1 LNSKERTVASFE
13 TTSKIRGT
21 KMKDLLNYGGLS
33 PQLLH
38 EESLKY
44 RILLRKFVFLRY
56 TCQDH
61 IPDIMKNIHTL
72 AYLLFF
78 TCFMGLVTSCYSQTS
93 TDNKELDERVK
104 QFLEENKRQW
114 RDLNI
119 PYEDGK
125 VLFDLIVNNNY
136 QSALEI
142 GTSTGHSTIWIAWA
156 LSKTGGKVI
165 TLEIDK
171 SRQKE
176 AIVNIEK
183 LGLSA
188 YVEFRLGDA
197 HQMVKDLKGQ
207 FDFVF
212 SDADKD
218 WYTQYFKDIH
228 PKLKKGGRFTAHN
241 VLMYSSGIREFM
253 EYINNHPEYQTSI
266 DRSSS
271 SGISISLK
279 K

>member
-1 LNSKERTVASFE
+1 MKNKNSLPYFLSF
-13 TTSKIRGT
+13 
-21 KMKDLLNYGGLS
+21 
-33 PQLLH
+33 
-38 EESLKY
+38 
-44 RILLRKFVFLRY
+44 ILLLGI
-56 TCQDH
+56 TS
-61 IPDIMKNIHTL
+61 
-72 AYLLFF
+72 
-78 TCFMGLVTSCYSQTS
+78 SCYSQTS
-93 TDNKELDERVK
+93 TENKELDERVQ
-104 QFLEENKRQW
+104 QFLDENRRQW

-142 GTSTGHSTIWIAWA
+142 GTSTGHSTVWIAWA

-165 TLEIDK
+165 TLEIDEK
-171 SRQKE
+171 RQKE
-176 AIVNIEK
+176 AIINIQK

-188 YVEFRLGDA
+188 YVDFRLGDA
-197 HQMVKDLKGQ
+197 HQMVKELKGP

-212 SDADKD
+212 SDADKN
-218 WYTQYFKDIH
+218 WYVQYFKDIH

-241 VLMYSSGIREFM
+241 VLMYSGGIRDFI

>member
-1 LNSKERTVASFE
+1 
-13 TTSKIRGT
+13 
-21 KMKDLLNYGGLS
+21 
-33 PQLLH
+33 
-38 EESLKY
+38 
-44 RILLRKFVFLRY
+44 
-56 TCQDH
+56 
-61 IPDIMKNIHTL
+61 MKNTHTL
-72 AYLLFF
+72 PYLLFF
-78 TCFMGLVTSCYSQTS
+78 TFLLGVVTGCFSQTA
-93 TDNKELDERVK
+93 TDNRELDERVQ
-104 QFLEENKRQW
+104 QFLDENKRQW

-119 PYEDGK
+119 PYQDGQ
-125 VLFDLIVNNNY
+125 VLYDLIVSNHY

-142 GTSTGHSTIWIAWA
+142 GTSTGHSTVWIAWA

-165 TLEIDK
+165 TLEIDEK
-171 SRQKE
+171 RQKE
-176 AIVNIEK
+176 AKANIEK

-188 YVEFRLGDA
+188 YVDFRLGDA
-197 HQMVKDLKGQ
+197 HQMVKDLKGP

>member
-1 LNSKERTVASFE
+1 
-13 TTSKIRGT
+13 
-21 KMKDLLNYGGLS
+21 
-33 PQLLH
+33 
-38 EESLKY
+38 
-44 RILLRKFVFLRY
+44 
-56 TCQDH
+56 
-61 IPDIMKNIHTL
+61 MKNIHTL
-72 AYLLFF
+72 PYLLFF
-78 TCFMGLVTSCYSQTS
+78 TFFIGMVTSCYSQTS
-93 TDNKELDERVK
+93 TDNKELDESVQ
-104 QFLEENKRQW
+104 QFLDENRRQW

-125 VLFDLIVNNNY
+125 VLYDLIVSNNY

-165 TLEIDK
+165 TLEIDEM
-171 SRQKE
+171 RQKE
-176 AIVNIEK
+176 AKANIEK

-188 YVEFRLGDA
+188 YVDFRLGDA
-197 HQMVKDLKGQ
+197 HQMVKDLKGP

-253 EYINNHPEYQTSI
+253 EYINNHPEYQTRV

>member
-1 LNSKERTVASFE
+1 MAS
-13 TTSKIRGT
+13 
-21 KMKDLLNYGGLS
+21 
-33 PQLLH
+33 
-38 EESLKY
+38 
-44 RILLRKFVFLRY
+44 
-56 TCQDH
+56 
-61 IPDIMKNIHTL
+61 
-72 AYLLFF
+72 
-78 TCFMGLVTSCYSQTS
+78 SCYSQTS
-93 TDNKELDERVK
+93 TYNKELDERVQ
-104 QFLEENKRQW
+104 QFLDENRRQW

-142 GTSTGHSTIWIAWA
+142 GTSTGHSTVWIAWA

-165 TLEIDK
+165 TLEIDEN
-171 SRQKE
+171 RQKE
-176 AIVNIEK
+176 AKANIEK
-183 LGLSA
+183 LGLSS
-188 YVEFRLGDA
+188 YVDFRLGDA
-197 HQMVKDLKGQ
+197 HQMVKDLKGP

-218 WYTQYFKDIH
+218 WYVQYFKDIH

-241 VLMYSSGIREFM
+241 VLMYSAGIREFM
-253 EYINNHPEYQTSI
+253 EYINNHPEYQTSV

>member
-1 LNSKERTVASFE
+1 MVYPAKSNPNAMKNSKIHPYFLF
-13 TTSKIRGT
+13 IF
-21 KMKDLLNYGGLS
+21 LLMGVTGS
-33 PQLLH
+33 
-38 EESLKY
+38 
-44 RILLRKFVFLRY
+44 
-56 TCQDH
+56 
-61 IPDIMKNIHTL
+61 
-72 AYLLFF
+72 
-78 TCFMGLVTSCYSQTS
+78 CFSQTS
-93 TDNKELDERVK
+93 KENKDLDKTVQR
-104 QFLEENKRQW
+104 FLDENKRNW
-114 RDLNI
+114 RNLNI

-125 VLFDLIVNNNY
+125 VLYDLIVSNNY

-165 TLEIDK
+165 TLEIDET
-171 SRQKE
+171 RQKE
-176 AIVNIEK
+176 AIANIEK
-183 LGLSA
+183 LGLSE
-188 YVEFRLGDA
+188 YVDFRLGDA
-197 HQMVKDLKGQ
+197 HQLVKDLKGP

-218 WYTQYFKDIH
+218 WYTQYFKDVH

-241 VLMYSSGIREFM
+241 VLMSSSGIREFM
-253 EYINNHPEYQTSI
+253 DYINNHPDYQTMV

>member
-1 LNSKERTVASFE
+1 MKNKNFLPYFLSF
-13 TTSKIRGT
+13 
-21 KMKDLLNYGGLS
+21 
-33 PQLLH
+33 
-38 EESLKY
+38 
-44 RILLRKFVFLRY
+44 ILL
-56 TCQDH
+56 
-61 IPDIMKNIHTL
+61 
-72 AYLLFF
+72 
-78 TCFMGLVTSCYSQTS
+78 MGITGSCYSQTA
-93 TDNKELDERVK
+93 TDNGKLDERVQ
-104 QFLEENKRQW
+104 QFLDENKRQW

-119 PYEDGK
+119 PYQDGQ
-125 VLFDLIVNNNY
+125 VLYELIVSNNY

-142 GTSTGHSTIWIAWA
+142 GTSTGHSTVWIAWA

-165 TLEIDK
+165 TLEIDER
-171 SRQKE
+171 RQKE
-176 AIVNIEK
+176 AKANIEK

-188 YVEFRLGDA
+188 YVDFRLGDA
-197 HQMVKDLKGQ
+197 HQMVKDLKGP

-253 EYINNHPEYQTSI
+253 EYINNHPEYQTSV

>member
-1 LNSKERTVASFE
+1 
-13 TTSKIRGT
+13 
-21 KMKDLLNYGGLS
+21 
-33 PQLLH
+33 
-38 EESLKY
+38 
-44 RILLRKFVFLRY
+44 
-56 TCQDH
+56 
-61 IPDIMKNIHTL
+61 MKNIHTL
-72 AYLLFF
+72 PYLLFF
-78 TCFMGLVTSCYSQTS
+78 TFLIGMASSCYSQTS
-93 TDNKELDERVK
+93 TYNKELDERVQ
-104 QFLEENKRQW
+104 QFLDENRRQW

-142 GTSTGHSTIWIAWA
+142 GTSTGHSTVWIAWA

-165 TLEIDK
+165 TLEIDEN
-171 SRQKE
+171 RQKE
-176 AIVNIEK
+176 AKANIEK
-183 LGLSA
+183 LGLSS
-188 YVEFRLGDA
+188 YVDFRLGDA
-197 HQMVKDLKGQ
+197 HQMVKDLKGP

-218 WYTQYFKDIH
+218 WYVQYFKDIH

-241 VLMYSSGIREFM
+241 VLMYSAGIREFM
-253 EYINNHPEYQTSI
+253 EYINNHPEYQTSV